1 MKMKI
6 DGIVFFF
13 YSLAPP
19 LGSDGEW
26 SEEISI
32 DNGQL
37 LRYRRRRI
45 LFLGVKNL
53 QETKD
58 NRAAIESERI
68 REQGGI
74 FIAKKEREK
83 EFNDPADTEVSFSI
97 VSTHFFCK
105 LPAQCQ

>member
-1 MKMKI
+1 MKI

-45 LFLGVKNL
+45 LFLGVKKSYRKQKTIEQQL
-53 QETKD
+53 
-58 NRAAIESERI
+58 RAKESENKGHI
-68 REQGGI
+68 Y
-74 FIAKKEREK
+74 
-83 EFNDPADTEVSFSI
+83 S
-97 VSTHFFCK
+97 
-105 LPAQCQ
+105 

>member
-1 MKMKI
+1 LY
-6 DGIVFFF
+6 FCF
-13 YSLAPP
+13 YPLAPP

-32 DNGQL
+32 DNDQL

-68 REQGGI
+68 REQG
-74 FIAKKEREK
+74 AY
-83 EFNDPADTEVSFSI
+83 
-97 VSTHFFCK
+97 
-105 LPAQCQ
+105 L